1 MEEEHIYLT
10 AAGLKRIKKRYQTL
24 CRRREEDNKE
34 KNGDKDLE
42 LSTDERLLQE
52 EIQREEF
59 ILSHYQLIHRPQ
71 GEERK
76 KVNLGAKVIVEI
88 DRRFQKFTIV
98 DFPEANPD
106 QGRISRSSPLAK
118 ALFGGKVGDEILVN
132 IKPPQRV
139 RIKKIKY

>member
-10 AAGLKRIKKRYQTL
+10 LVGLKRLKKHHQTL
-24 CRRREEDNKE
+24 CHQREEDSGE
-34 KNGDKDLE
+34 KNGDRDLE

-59 ILSHYQLIHRPQ
+59 ILSHYQLIRRPQ

-76 KVNLGAKVIVEI
+76 KVNLGATVAIEI
-88 DRRFQKFTIV
+88 GQRLQKFIIV

-118 ALFGGKVGDEILVN
+118 ALFGKKVGDEILVN
-132 IKPPQRV
+132 VKPPQRV
-139 RIKKIKY
+139 KIKKIKY

>member
-59 ILSHYQLIHRPQ
+59 ILSHYQLIYLPQ

-76 KVNLGAKVIVEI
+76 KINLGATVVVKIET
-88 DRRFQKFTIV
+88 RLQKFQIV
-98 DFPEANPD
+98 DFPEADPD
-106 QGRISRSSPLAK
+106 RGRISRSSPLAK
-118 ALFGGKVGDEILVN
+118 ALFGRKVGDEIWVGTE
-132 IKPPQRV
+132 PPRRV
-139 RIKKIKY
+139 KIEKLKY